1 MKSNM
6 SPRFS
11 NARRRIFL
19 PCLLTIAVLAVL
31 KSSSADDDA
40 ASPASPEK
48 MLVDKVIAAAGG
60 DDKLLTLF
68 RMEERYSSGGEFV
81 PPGTA
86 RVSVV
91 EPPKSWWIGTKERGT
106 EPAKITTW
114 AWTLG
119 VLKDPQS
126 KLELLP
132 DMTDNEKSL
141 TGLRIT
147 GSVDPAID
155 MFFDKETHEL
165 ARVDW
170 RNDIYRFSDWKD
182 FDGTRYPAKCAMFRR
197 NTGKPW
203 FFHEIVSIERL
214 KELPEGLQR

>member
-1 MKSNM
+1 M
-6 SPRFS
+6 SPRCNNS
-11 NARRRIFL
+11 SRRIFL
-19 PCLLTIAVLAVL
+19 PCVLTIAVLAVL
-31 KSSSADDDA
+31 KSSHADDAA

-48 MLVDKVIAAAGG
+48 TLVDKAIAAAGG

-68 RMEERYSSGGEFV
+68 RMEERYSSGEEFV

-132 DMTDNEKSL
+132 EMTDNEKSL

-197 NTGKPW
+197 NSGKPW